1 MGLCSLQ
8 EGTLMLEEVKSQA
21 EPLTELVSS
30 IPANFRVTMTTLNNV

>member
-8 EGTLMLEEVKSQA
+8 EGALMLEEVKPQA
-21 EPLTELVSS
+21 GPLTELVSG